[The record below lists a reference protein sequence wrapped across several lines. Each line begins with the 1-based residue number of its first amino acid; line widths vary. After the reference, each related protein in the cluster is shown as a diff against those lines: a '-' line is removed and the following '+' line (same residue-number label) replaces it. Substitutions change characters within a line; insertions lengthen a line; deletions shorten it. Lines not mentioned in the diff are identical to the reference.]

1 MKGTP
6 MRNHPSA
13 LSLARVALPLAGLL
27 LAALAG
33 CGGPSTPAPSTGPQ
47 AAPSVH
53 QPIATSAA
61 DWKPVTDILGRTG
74 SFGDHNTVYR
84 IPLTR
89 SDLHIVSGGVAIKPG
104 LSLGGYAAMAKYD
117 DGTMMMGDLV
127 VTEAELPKVT
137 DALQAHGIYQTALH
151 KHLLEQSPPV
161 WWTHV
166 HAMGDPTKIAQGLRA
181 ALDATAIPAPTPR
194 PANQPPLALDTTG
207 INQAL
212 GRTGTADGGIYKF
225 TIARADSITDDGHL
239 VPSSAPG
246 GLRTFE
252 GPPASLGIAHVV
264 RERLG
269 WLVRQC
275 PPDEGDVL
283 EHGVGI
289 DGAVEDGLS
298 QSLIVTGSPH
308 VPSWRRQRP
317 STALRGRVA
326 SAASARR
333 ASGSISRRSAI

>member
-89 SDLHIVSGGVAIKPG
+89 SDLHIVSDGVAIKPG

-225 TIARADSITDDGHL
+225 TIARADTVTDEGHL
-239 VPSSAPG
+239 VPPTF
-246 GLRTFE
+246 GLTTTVNFQPTSDGKAAINGDLVMT
-252 GPPASLGIAHVV
+252 GPEVQKVIHALRSGHITLVALHNHSLTDQPRLFYAHYWAVDDAVTVAKALRPAIDATNPRPAS
-264 RERLG
+264 
-269 WLVRQC
+269 
-275 PPDEGDVL
+275 
-283 EHGVGI
+283 
-289 DGAVEDGLS
+289 
-298 QSLIVTGSPH
+298 
-308 VPSWRRQRP
+308 
-317 STALRGRVA
+317 
-326 SAASARR
+326 
-333 ASGSISRRSAI
+333 